1 MCGIPAAHQGVLASG
16 GSRTANEDGDRTIRN
31 QLLAELRE
39 QKWADPSEGRVVV
52 SDGIVHLWGIVGSD
66 EERRALRVAADN
78 TPGVRGVEDHTEFA
92 LALPAM

>member
-1 MCGIPAAHQGVLASG
+1 MRTGTVLFAANCSPSCAS
-16 GSRTANEDGDRTIRN
+16 RN
-31 QLLAELRE
+31 GRIL
-39 QKWADPSEGRVVV
+39 SEGRVVV

-92 LALPAM
+92 PALPAM